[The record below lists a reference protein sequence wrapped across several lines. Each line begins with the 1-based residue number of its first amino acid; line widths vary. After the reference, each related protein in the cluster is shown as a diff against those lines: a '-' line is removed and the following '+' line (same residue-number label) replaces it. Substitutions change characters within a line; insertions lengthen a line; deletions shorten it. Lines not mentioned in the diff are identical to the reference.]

1 CLQSL
6 DFSREH
12 FVTCQQFSAPCI
24 VQGPYGVGMR
34 AGCIGFVLRCHS
46 QSSCLGVDLSSAS
59 AANSGAINS
68 ANQRAERS
76 KDRATATRLF
86 VHQERVCAADEF
98 VDVCNFFAAIA
109 DTCYF

>member
-1 CLQSL
+1 
-6 DFSREH
+6 
-12 FVTCQQFSAPCI
+12 
-24 VQGPYGVGMR
+24 
-34 AGCIGFVLRCHS
+34 
-46 QSSCLGVDLSSAS
+46 SSAS

-109 DTCYF
+109 DTCYFLDLAQLARFDADARVRVPNVFGAGRRPAEDQGSGANALPDVTGQRWRRDSRLE